1 MVDIPKKYNQDIQ
14 KMIDWHLS
22 VYMPSIEFDIMLNRI
37 LEHFFTRNLV
47 DGVAQLEEKE
57 LSYLK
62 DCASDAI
69 NYADECGI
77 DKDTLWNIADW
88 AQEEREKH
96 NV

>member
-22 VYMPSIEFDIMLNRI
+22 VYM
-37 LEHFFTRNLV
+37 
-47 DGVAQLEEKE
+47 EEKE

-62 DCASDAI
+62 ECASDAV

-77 DKDTLWNIADW
+77 NKDTLWRIADW
-88 AQEEREKH
+88 AQEEREKY

>member
-1 MVDIPKKYNQDIQ
+1 MVDILKKYNQDIQ
-14 KMIDWHLS
+14 KMVDWHLS
-22 VYMPSIEFDIMLNRI
+22 SYMPSVELNIMLNRI
-37 LEHFFTRNLV
+37 LEHFSTRNMV

-57 LSYLK
+57 LYYLK
-62 DCASDAI
+62 ECASDAI